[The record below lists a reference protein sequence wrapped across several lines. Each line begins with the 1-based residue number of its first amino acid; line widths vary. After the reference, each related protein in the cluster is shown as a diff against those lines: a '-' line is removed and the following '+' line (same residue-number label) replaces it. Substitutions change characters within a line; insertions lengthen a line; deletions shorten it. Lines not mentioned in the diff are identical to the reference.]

1 MYVKSSDPIPSDP
14 QSAQGTQVKE
24 PFTVVV
30 SSTGRVRSEDVFI
43 AEYITSE
50 SCG

>member
-14 QSAQGTQVKE
+14 QSAQGAQVKE

-30 SSTGRVRSEDVFI
+30 SSTGRVRSYT
-43 AEYITSE
+43 AYITSE

>member
-14 QSAQGTQVKE
+14 QSAQGAQVKE

-30 SSTGRVRSEDVFI
+30 SSTGRVRSEDGFI
-43 AEYITSE
+43 AAYITSE